1 MSKEYD
7 NARPVKIIGPVNT
20 NTDNPWRTL
29 GEYREEQA
37 QMRKA
42 HRWAVAAS
50 IAAIFTSVFTC
61 VLAYTAIVEIS
72 KISTQAQAQKQQ
84 STQSK

>member
-7 NARPVKIIGPVNT
+7 NAQPVKIIGPVNT

-29 GEYREEQA
+29 GEYRDEQA

-50 IAAIFTSVFTC
+50 IAAICTAVFTC

-72 KISTQAQAQKQQ
+72 KISAQVQTQQQ
-84 STQSK
+84 QNTQSK